1 MIDAESG
8 AEIELIRPKAGDEKL
23 HAQGGGAA
31 ANKIAGHTLVL
42 RQSGFWVR
50 ARSSERQADGVL
62 TTRAAVAAA
71 ERCYKD
77 ASEIIFYTEKS
88 GAINLICQAENT
100 VHISCEI
107 QAAANMESLTIRG
120 CCFCGGKDELWG
132 C

>member
-1 MIDAESG
+1 V
-8 AEIELIRPKAGDEKL
+8 
-23 HAQGGGAA
+23 A
-31 ANKIAGHTLVL
+31 ANKIAGHTLWHRAKRVL
-42 RQSGFWVR
+42 G
-50 ARSSERQADGVL
+50 SSEESRGGRRFNYL
-62 TTRAAVAAA
+62 AAVVVAAAAAA

-77 ASEIIFYTEKS
+77 ASEIIFYMEKS

>member
-1 MIDAESG
+1 M
-8 AEIELIRPKAGDEKL
+8 
-23 HAQGGGAA
+23 
-31 ANKIAGHTLVL
+31 
-42 RQSGFWVR
+42 FWVR
-50 ARSSERQADGVL
+50 AKRAEAGGVL
-62 TTRAAVAAA
+62 TTHAAVVAAAAA

-77 ASEIIFYTEKS
+77 ASEIIFYMEKS